1 MLTPPS
7 PFYHFQPLCLT
18 FACPPQASLS
28 AGHGSR
34 STLDREF
41 EKEFSRLDSDIS
53 FGSGVIARSPLSDLE
68 HDLKF
73 SSLVPSTRSPLNTAG
88 HSASSSKTEKCSSSV
103 SSTNGSWPHR
113 ESHHETTYRS
123 TRMGDSGIPHSSYAH
138 SSSSYDS
145 ERPYKNAVSNFS
157 YNI

>member
-1 MLTPPS
+1 MYIHSVPNLKGVLYLNIPAFIS
-7 PFYHFQPLCLT
+7 T
-18 FACPPQASLS
+18 FVSDICPPQASLS

-53 FGSGVIARSPLSDLE
+53 FSSGVIARSPLSDLE

-113 ESHHETTYRS
+113 YLSCA
-123 TRMGDSGIPHSSYAH
+123 GD
-138 SSSSYDS
+138 
-145 ERPYKNAVSNFS
+145 
-157 YNI
+157 